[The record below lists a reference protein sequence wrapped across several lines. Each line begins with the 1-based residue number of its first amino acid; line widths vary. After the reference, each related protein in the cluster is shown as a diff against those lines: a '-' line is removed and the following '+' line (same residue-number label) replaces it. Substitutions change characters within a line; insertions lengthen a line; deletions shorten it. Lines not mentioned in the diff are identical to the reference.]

1 MGTYSLC
8 QSYWTVPS
16 QHGSDHR
23 HYANERSCCVPIK
36 LYLQRRVEGCSL
48 LMCVLELEFIKWI
61 KPCDTERL
69 GSFVEVVL
77 LRKSMLG
84 KGLLWY
90 FKPLWFETVRSQKR
104 PLFLCPLKKKKIDCA
119 PFSSWLPTLDTKVDH
134 TPAVGC
140 HCLLPPHDYSHLIPR
155 LTTVQ
160 LTWTKPVL
168 SFVRIYLTLNYS
180 NLCEA

>member
-104 PLFLCPLKKKKIDCA
+104 PLFLCPLKKKKNWLCSLLLMTTHTWYQGW
-119 PFSSWLPTLDTKVDH
+119 PHSSCGLPLPSPSPWLLTLNTKVDH
-134 TPAVGC
+134 SPANMDKTGA
-140 HCLLPPHDYSHLIPR
+140 
-155 LTTVQ
+155 Q
-160 LTWTKPVL
+160 L
-168 SFVRIYLTLNYS
+168 R
-180 NLCEA
+180 

>member
-84 KGLLWY
+84 KGWLWY

-104 PLFLCPLKKKKIDCA
+104 PLFLRPLKKKKKLTV
-119 PFSSWLPTLDTKVDH
+119 LPS
-134 TPAVGC
+134 
-140 HCLLPPHDYSHLIPR
+140 PHDYPHLIPR
-155 LTTVQ
+155 LTTLQ
-160 LTWTKPVL
+160 LWVAIAFSLPMTTH
-168 SFVRIYLTLNYS
+168 T
-180 NLCEA
+180 